1 MEFRREQ
8 IAADIRPYALAQMSA
23 TWKLCY
29 GKNNFHLWKKASQ
42 ERAMLFVNQANFP
55 AEHEVRTNI
64 CHHRETENDKK
75 TDSTPAP
82 GKSIAMM

>member
-1 MEFRREQ
+1 
-8 IAADIRPYALAQMSA
+8 
-23 TWKLCY
+23 
-29 GKNNFHLWKKASQ
+29 
-42 ERAMLFVNQANFP
+42 MLFVNQANFP

-82 GKSIAMM
+82 GTEKHCDDVSIDIW